1 MWRRA
6 DSRLRAA
13 ASSRGLPRRSDRFFA
28 ASGLRREAVEQFVH
42 GFLDLLVAVL
52 RCLVGVHNSRRAAAP
67 DELLGLRIDQVDH
80 ERTDGDLLDAGGVPV
95 RAAPA
100 PAPAPAGA
108 VGRDL
113 GLAACARVEDD
124 PEVRR
129 AVGLREPARRE
140 RLVDG
145 GLDPP
150 HRDGTVR
157 RAHVL
162 ESERLV
168 GGEAR
173 GAVVVDLRL
182 YAGATHEEQGHQEKG
197 SPFQGS
203 TSMEKTC
210 KSLAGF
216 TCSPRETASARP
228 RERVAGADLARLEA
242 PGEPCL
248 ALLRGAVRPRF
259 GRHAARGGLLQP
271 IVSHRGRVTPE
282 TWTHG
287 SSKERQAWFTRGFQ
301 TGQVGACD
309 TFARAPTWP
318 VWKPRVN
325 HAW

>member
-6 DSRLRAA
+6 DSQPRAA

-28 ASGLRREAVEQFVH
+28 ASGLRREAVNKLFD

-67 DELLGLRIDQVDH
+67 DELLGLRVDQVDH

-140 RLVDG
+140 CLVDG

-182 YAGATHEEQGHQEKG
+182 DAGATYGASDEQGDQEKG

-228 RERVAGADLARLEA
+228 RECVAGPDLARLEA
-242 PGEPCL
+242 PGEPFL
-248 ALLRGAVRPRF
+248 ALL
-259 GRHAARGGLLQP
+259 
-271 IVSHRGRVTPE
+271 E
-282 TWTHG
+282 
-287 SSKERQAWFTRGFQ
+287 
-301 TGQVGACD
+301 
-309 TFARAPTWP
+309 
-318 VWKPRVN
+318 
-325 HAW
+325 